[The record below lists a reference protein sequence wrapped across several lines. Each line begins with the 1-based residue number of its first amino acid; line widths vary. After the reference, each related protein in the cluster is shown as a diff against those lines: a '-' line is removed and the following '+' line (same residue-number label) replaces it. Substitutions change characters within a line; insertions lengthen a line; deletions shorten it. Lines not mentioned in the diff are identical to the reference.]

1 MEKVYM
7 TQNGYDKLKK
17 ELDDMKNVKRAEIE
31 AAIGT
36 ARAFGDLKENA
47 EYHAAREAQ
56 GLLEAKIR
64 NVEDKLARTEIV
76 DSSNIS
82 EDVVCFGAKIEV
94 EDLDTGDIENYELVG
109 AGEDDPLNDKILVTS
124 PFAKAFLDHKVNDE
138 VEVQAPKSILRFKIL
153 KIDYQS

>member
-7 TQNGYDKLKK
+7 SKDGYQRLTN
-17 ELDDMKNVKRAEIE
+17 ELDEMKNVKRADIQE
-31 AAIGT
+31 AIAT

-64 NVEDKLARTEIV
+64 QLEDKLARTEIV
-76 DSSNIS
+76 DSSNIPT
-82 EDVVCFGAKIEV
+82 DAIHFGAKVEV

-109 AGEDDPLNDKILVTS
+109 AGDDDPMNDKILVSS
-124 PFAKAFLDHKVNDE
+124 PFAQALLEHKVGDE
-138 VEVQAPKSILRFKIL
+138 VEVNAPAGVLRFKIL
-153 KIDYQS
+153 KIEY

>member
-7 TQNGYDKLKK
+7 SKDAYQRLTK
-17 ELDDMKNVKRAEIE
+17 ELDEMKNAKRAEIQE
-31 AAIGT
+31 AIAT

-64 NVEDKLARTEIV
+64 QLEDKLARTEIV
-76 DSSNIS
+76 DSSNIPT
-82 EDVVCFGAKIEV
+82 DAIHFGAKVEV

-109 AGEDDPLNDKILVTS
+109 AGDDDPMNDKILVSS
-124 PFAKAFLDHKVNDE
+124 PFAQALLEHKVGDE
-138 VEVQAPKSILRFKIL
+138 VEVNAPAGVLRFKIL
-153 KIDYQS
+153 IIEY

>member
-7 TQNGYDKLKK
+7 SKDGFERLTK
-17 ELDDMKNVKRAEIE
+17 ELDEMKNAKRAEIQE
-31 AAIGT
+31 AIAT

-64 NVEDKLARTEIV
+64 QLEDKLARTEIV
-76 DSSNIS
+76 DSSNIPT
-82 EDVVCFGAKIEV
+82 DAIHFGAKVEV

-109 AGEDDPLNDKILVTS
+109 AGDDDPMNDKILVSS
-124 PFAKAFLDHKVNDE
+124 PFAQALLEHKVGDE
-138 VEVQAPKSILRFKIL
+138 VEVNAQAGVLRFKIL
-153 KIDYQS
+153 KIEY

>member
-7 TQNGYDKLKK
+7 SKDGYEKLKK
-17 ELDDMKNVKRAEIE
+17 ELEEMKNAKRAEIQE
-31 AAIGT
+31 AIAT

-64 NVEDKLARTEIV
+64 QLDDKLARTEIV
-76 DSSNIS
+76 DSSNIPT
-82 EDVVCFGAKIEV
+82 DAIHFGAKVEV

-109 AGEDDPLNDKILVTS
+109 AGDDDPINDKILVSS
-124 PFAKAFLDHKVNDE
+124 PFAQALLEHKVDDI
-138 VEVQAPKSILRFKIL
+138 VEVDAPAGVLRFKIL
-153 KIDYQS
+153 KIEY